1 MHKFQEKKIRHE
13 RKRTEGRAPSLVC
26 GSTRPLVTVASW
38 ALHAHMHHV
47 GQPHLP
53 ANVFF
58 FWQEACEGRAPAA
71 ASVNELCHRHNRIR
85 VQVYPPS
92 RRSRAPSARL
102 LAISLSAHGC
112 AATESR
118 RQPVGHAY
126 VRVVNQLS
134 VEPCLNRTTD
144 NQLRAQSIPKSKD
157 PKIGWP
163 KPWKHTE

>member
-1 MHKFQEKKIRHE
+1 MHKFQKKNQTSEEEENWGQSSIVGVWQHE
-13 RKRTEGRAPSLVC
+13 ASGHRW
-26 GSTRPLVTVASW
+26 SW

-58 FWQEACEGRAPAA
+58 FDKE
-71 ASVNELCHRHNRIR
+71 NELCHRHIRIR

-112 AATESR
+112 AAAESR

-144 NQLRAQSIPKSKD
+144 NQLRAQSSPKSKD